1 MTMIAIIDYGAGN
14 IKSLQSALSRL
25 DIPSLLTTS
34 KNEIEKADA
43 IILPGVGAF
52 AEAMKQL
59 EKLGLVSLLKSEAS
73 KNKPFLGICLG
84 MQMLYETSDE
94 GGECPGLGLF
104 KGKVR
109 LIPDIVKVPHMGWND
124 LQIKQNVPLLNGI
137 REGSHVYFVHA
148 YFAAEGD
155 TENLVADTAYGVRIP
170 AVVQQGNVFGIQFHP
185 EKSGSIGLQILKNFG
200 ELIS

>member
-1 MTMIAIIDYGAGN
+1 MIAIIDYGAGN